1 MPMVEHHAT
10 DGSGRVFRRWVS
22 ADAWHRGNINGS
34 EGPQHRWYYFTTD
47 SLGKPL
53 AMATI
58 YEDRNPYRKLKL
70 KKRLYRWDVFP
81 AGVGYSYAR
90 GECVSLQGAKR
101 LAEACANATMF
112 IMAKPYNEK
121 VHKR

>member
-34 EGPQHRWYYFTTD
+34 EGPQHRWYYFTID
-47 SLGKPL
+47 SWGKPL

-90 GECVSLQGAKR
+90 GESVSLRGAKVA
-101 LAEACANATMF
+101 AEACADLF
-112 IMAKPYNEK
+112 IAIDPYNEK